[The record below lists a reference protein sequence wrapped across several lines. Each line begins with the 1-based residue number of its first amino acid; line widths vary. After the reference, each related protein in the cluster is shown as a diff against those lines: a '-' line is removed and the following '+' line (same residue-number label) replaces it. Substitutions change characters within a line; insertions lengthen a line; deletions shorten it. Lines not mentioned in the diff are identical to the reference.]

1 MRRIRGGRLPEAH
14 IIPGENTMRFGRP
27 YRLVALA
34 LIACLGGC
42 TAAFS
47 MSSTQRTTSSS
58 MVDFLYPE
66 GERPVVDAAI
76 TPRLELPLRVGIAFV
91 PASKQRWPYDSGWP
105 YDSKMPEKRRIELLK
120 KVEGTFETVDYI
132 EAVEVIPSTYLGSR
146 GGFDALE
153 QVSRLYDLDVFA
165 LVSWDQVMNTD
176 DTIFSILYW
185 TIVGGYVIP
194 ASRNTVNT
202 MLDTAVFDMRTR
214 KLLLRAPGFDVG
226 GKQTTAIG
234 AGPAQRRLSDSSFER
249 AIYTMTENLEAEV
262 KAFGERVKEDKS
274 VEIAYS
280 DNYRG
285 AYTPLVLLLA
295 LALALLA
302 PARDLRRSRG

>member
-1 MRRIRGGRLPEAH
+1 MGF
-14 IIPGENTMRFGRP
+14 TRP

-66 GERPVVDAAI
+66 GERPVVDTAT

-91 PASKQRWPYDSGWP
+91 PARNKQRWPYDSNWP

-120 KVEGTFETVDYI
+120 KVEAAFETVDYI

-176 DTIFSILYW
+176 DTVFSILYW

-194 ASRNTVNT
+194 ASRNSVNT

-226 GKQTTAIG
+226 RKQTTAIG

-249 AIYTMTENLEAEV
+249 AIDTMTDNLEAEV

-280 DNYRG
+280 DDYRG
-285 AYTPLVLLLA
+285 AYTPLVVLLA
-295 LALALLA
+295 LALALLS
-302 PARDLRRSRG
+302 PVRGFRRSAVDR

>member
-1 MRRIRGGRLPEAH
+1 MGFARPSRI
-14 IIPGENTMRFGRP
+14 
-27 YRLVALA
+27 VALA

-47 MSSTQRTTSSS
+47 MGGTQRTTSSS
-58 MVDFLYPE
+58 MVAFLYPE
-66 GERPVVDAAI
+66 GERPVVAAAI

-91 PASKQRWPYDSGWP
+91 PTTDKQSWWHDF
-105 YDSKMPEKRRIELLK
+105 KMPEERRIELLK
-120 KVEGTFETVDYI
+120 KVETTFETVDYI
-132 EAVEVIPSTYLGSR
+132 EAVEVIPSTYFVSR

-176 DTIFSILYW
+176 DTVFSILYW

-226 GKQTTAIG
+226 KKHTTALA
-234 AGPAQRRLSDSSFER
+234 AGPAQRRLSDASFER
-249 AIYTMTENLEAEV
+249 AVDTMTENLEAEV

-285 AYTPLVLLLA
+285 AYTPLLVLLA
-295 LALALLA
+295 LALAVLW
-302 PARDLRRSRG
+302 PARGTRRSRG